1 MNNNNKCKYC
11 GFTIKKIGDRR
22 KNGVG
27 QNDWDGRKLH
37 KKCIKKV
44 FTIRNAYCLSI
55 RNEEDRK
62 LRRAL
67 RNKLIE
73 FCDIYDIPTPEEEL
87 QMLNK

>member
-1 MNNNNKCKYC
+1 MNNNNKCLYC
-11 GFTIKKIGDRR
+11 NYTLKKIGDRR
-22 KNGVG
+22 LNGVG
-27 QNDWDGRKLH
+27 YDWDERKLH

-73 FCDIYDIPTPEEEL
+73 FCDIYDIPTPEDEL
-87 QMLNK
+87 RYLNK